1 MYAVIEIPVMALQAI
16 YRLKRKRPS
25 GPIAILDE
33 TGQRSIVCEV
43 NHVARGEQVEVGMC
57 PAQALARCGTL
68 QVLPRSL
75 EAESTVARL
84 LLLLAQTLSPRVEQT
99 AFGIVT
105 VDLRGIRMHTVEASA
120 DALVDRLKELR
131 LHARIGI
138 SDTPEH
144 ARWSALFAKP
154 VLYVQRLENFLK
166 RVPLAVAG
174 ASEDLL
180 DILKG
185 WGIHDMAALHDL
197 PREEIGN
204 RLGQRGLALWDT
216 VAGRQP
222 RLLQLTETKPQF
234 RRSLEFEHRVESLEA
249 LLFILK
255 RFVDELALE
264 LELAQSAAYILKVRL
279 KLEDKS
285 YETKLIEVPE
295 PSSRA
300 RTLFRILETALDG
313 LQTKDSII
321 GVQLHLE
328 ATEAHGKQGDLFS
341 VAMEDPAAFA
351 ETADR
356 IATIV
361 GPGRSG
367 SPRMRDTWR
376 PDAFRLQTLDSEL
389 EARGDSV
396 ENASVTADS
405 YRGLPLSR
413 FRPPRTIKVCVE
425 RSKPVRID
433 SGEYAGAIRAAAG
446 PWALSGEWWEPAP
459 WTREEWDV
467 ELEEGGVF
475 RIFRQRSFRQRSYW
489 YLEGIYG

>member
-33 TGQRSIVCEV
+33 TGSRSVVYEV
-43 NHVARGEQVEVGMC
+43 NPSAQAQNVEVGMC

-68 QVLPRSL
+68 HVLPRSL
-75 EAESTVARL
+75 EAEATVERL
-84 LLLLAQTLSPRVEQT
+84 LLLLARTLAPRVEQT

-105 VDLRGIRMHTVEASA
+105 VDLRGIRLNTVEASA
-120 DALVDRLKELR
+120 DGLIDRLKELR

-154 VLYVQRLENFLK
+154 VLYVHRLENFLK

-180 DILKG
+180 DVLNG

-204 RLGQRGLALWDT
+204 RLGQRGLALWDA

-222 RLLQLTETKPQF
+222 RLLKFTETKPYF
-234 RRSLEFEHRVESLEA
+234 RRSLELEHRVESLDA

-264 LELAQSAAYILKVRL
+264 LELAQSAAYILKVSL
-279 KLEDKS
+279 KLDNKT
-285 YETKLIEVPE
+285 YETKQIEVPE
-295 PSSRA
+295 PSSRPK
-300 RTLFRILETALDG
+300 TLLRILETALGG
-313 LQTKDSII
+313 LQTKDAIV
-321 GVQLHLE
+321 GVQLQFE

-341 VAMEDPAAFA
+341 IAMEDPAAFA

-361 GPGRSG
+361 GSGRSG
-367 SPRMRDTWR
+367 SPRLLDTWQ
-376 PDAFRLQTLDSEL
+376 PDAFRLSTLESEL
-389 EARGDSV
+389 KAQAASETSSV
-396 ENASVTADS
+396 ETADPHI
-405 YRGLPLSR
+405 GLPLSR
-413 FRPPRTIKVCVE
+413 FRPPRTIKVCVAG
-425 RSKPVRID
+425 SQPVRID
-433 SGEYAGAIRAAAG
+433 SGDYAGTICAVSG
-446 PWALSGEWWEPAP
+446 PWALSGEWWEPSP
-459 WTREEWDV
+459 WTRQEWDI
-467 ELEEGGVF
+467 ELENGGVF
-475 RIFRQRSFRQRSYW
+475 RIFRQRSTW

>member
-1 MYAVIEIPVMALQAI
+1 MYAVIEIPIMALQAL
-16 YRLKRKRPS
+16 YRLKRKRPN

-43 NHVARGEQVEVGMC
+43 NHVAQGENVEVGMC

-68 QVLPRSL
+68 QLLARSL
-75 EAESTVARL
+75 EAESTVERL
-84 LLLLAQTLSPRVEQT
+84 LLLLAKTFSPRIEQT

-105 VDLRGIRMHTVEASA
+105 VDLRGIRMNTVEASA

-154 VLYVQRLENFLK
+154 VLYVRRLENFLK
-166 RVPLAVAG
+166 RVPLAVSG
-174 ASEDLL
+174 ANEDLL
-180 DILKG
+180 DILQG

-204 RLGQRGLALWDT
+204 RLGQRGLTLWDA

-222 RLLQLTETKPQF
+222 RLLHLTETKPQF
-234 RRSLEFEHRVESLEA
+234 RRSLELEHRVESLDA

-264 LELAQSAAYILKVRL
+264 LELAQSAAYILKVCL
-279 KLEDKS
+279 KLDNKT
-285 YETKLIEVPE
+285 YDTKNIEVPE
-295 PSSRA
+295 PSSRP
-300 RTLFRILETALDG
+300 RTLLRILETALGG
-313 LQTKDSII
+313 LQTKDAII
-321 GVQLHLE
+321 GVQLHFE
-328 ATEAHGKQGDLFS
+328 TTEAHGKQGDLFS

-361 GPGRSG
+361 GPKQSG
-367 SPRMRDTWR
+367 SPRLRDTWQ
-376 PDAFRLQTLDSEL
+376 PDAFHMVTLESEL
-389 EARGDSV
+389 EARADRIEDTSD
-396 ENASVTADS
+396 TADS
-405 YRGLPLSR
+405 HRGLPLSR
-413 FRPPRTIKVCVE
+413 FRPPLAIKVGVE
-425 RSKPVRID
+425 QNEPVRID
-433 SGEYAGAIRAAAG
+433 SGEYAGTICAVTG
-446 PWALSGEWWEPAP
+446 PWILSGEWWEPSP
-459 WTREEWDV
+459 WTREEWDI
-467 ELEEGGVF
+467 ELDKGGVF
-475 RIFRQRSFRQRSYW
+475 RIFRQRSYW